1 MQILSE
7 HFTYKKLIRFT
18 LPTIIMTLLTSIY
31 GVVDGLFISNFV
43 GSDAFAS
50 VNLIIPA
57 LMILGAIG
65 FMVGTGGSALI
76 SKTLGEGNREK
87 ANQYFSMLVYIL
99 IIIGIVLTVIGML
112 AIEHIAVFLG
122 ANEDMLEDCVIYGR
136 VSLVTLIAFLLQNSF
151 QSFLITAGKPKMGLK
166 ISIMAGLANIIF
178 DAIFIVVLKMGV
190 FGAALATTISQS
202 IGGIIPLVYFNSKN
216 DSLLRIVSAKLDLK
230 AILQACINGSSE
242 MLTNASISLVNILF
256 NMQLMNMIGAKGV
269 VAYGIVMYISLVFSG
284 VYMGYSIGSGPIIA
298 YNYGADNKKELKS
311 LLKKSIKLFMLS
323 SVTMTVLVEILAK
336 PLASIFVSYD
346 KDLLELTVTAIR
358 IYSISYLMSG
368 FNIFA
373 SSFFTALNNEF
384 VSAMISFLRII
395 VFQIFMVTFLPILLG
410 INGIW
415 ISIAVA
421 EFLAL
426 LVSIIFLIENR
437 KKYGYI

>member
-1 MQILSE
+1 
-7 HFTYKKLIRFT
+7 
-18 LPTIIMTLLTSIY
+18 
-31 GVVDGLFISNFV
+31 
-43 GSDAFAS
+43 
-50 VNLIIPA
+50 
-57 LMILGAIG
+57 
-65 FMVGTGGSALI
+65 
-76 SKTLGEGNREK
+76 
-87 ANQYFSMLVYIL
+87 
-99 IIIGIVLTVIGML
+99 
-112 AIEHIAVFLG
+112 
-122 ANEDMLEDCVIYGR
+122 
-136 VSLVTLIAFLLQNSF
+136 
-151 QSFLITAGKPKMGLK
+151 
-166 ISIMAGLANIIF
+166 
-178 DAIFIVVLKMGV
+178 
-190 FGAALATTISQS
+190 
-202 IGGIIPLVYFNSKN
+202 
-216 DSLLRIVSAKLDLK
+216 
-230 AILQACINGSSE
+230 
-242 MLTNASISLVNILF
+242 
-256 NMQLMNMIGAKGV
+256 
-269 VAYGIVMYISLVFSG
+269 
-284 VYMGYSIGSGPIIA
+284 MGYSIGSGPIIA

-395 VFQIFMVTFLPILLG
+395 VFQILMVTFLPILLG
-410 INGIW
+410 ISGIW

-421 EFLAL
+421 EFLAV